1 MSKTRLLAKG
11 ARAVLAGLYAPMKK
25 LCRTNPD
32 KVVLLSRQS
41 DEPSIDF
48 QMVLREIH
56 VRLPNAKTVVIT
68 RRMEKNW
75 RSIAVFLMAQITSL
89 YHLATSRVAIL
100 ESYWPA
106 VSALDH
112 KKELT
117 VFQLWHSL
125 GKIKKS
131 GRQTVGKEQGWSE
144 DVAKELRMH
153 GGYDFVIAGGK
164 AWNPAYCS
172 SFGISEDQIINIG
185 LPRADFLLHERQ
197 KIRRSILSR
206 YPQLD
211 DGQAVVLYAPTFR
224 RHGGASGGA
233 ADVLRS
239 VDLDR
244 NHLIIK
250 GHANQPLT
258 ASNRRH
264 LECPEFSGME
274 LLTVADLLI
283 TDYSA
288 IAVEAAVLGLKTFY
302 YLYDYDEYIRQNGLN
317 LDLPSEFPELVAYT
331 TDQLQAKLGERYP
344 LETLRRYQQKYLFDD
359 PGHSTADLVT
369 ALQEKGRLCQSQ

>member
-1 MSKTRLLAKG
+1 
-11 ARAVLAGLYAPMKK
+11 MKK
-25 LCRTNPD
+25 LCRTNPN

-41 DEPSIDF
+41 NEPSIDF

-56 VRLPNAKTVVIT
+56 TRLPKAKTVVIT
-68 RRMEKNW
+68 TRMEKNW
-75 RSIAVFLMAQITSL
+75 RSIAAFLVAQIVSL
-89 YHLATSRVAIL
+89 YHLATSRVAVL

-112 KKELT
+112 KEDLT

-131 GRQTVGKEQGWSE
+131 GRQTVGKAQGWSE
-144 DVAKELRMH
+144 DVAEELRMH
-153 GGYDFVIAGGK
+153 GGYDFVIAGGR

-172 SFGISEDQIINIG
+172 SFGINEDQIINIG
-185 LPRADFLLHERQ
+185 LPRADFLLHEHQ
-197 KIRRSILSR
+197 QIRESILSR

-211 DGQAVVLYAPTFR
+211 DGRPIVLYAPTFR

-233 ADVLRS
+233 GTLANS
-239 VDLDR
+239 IDLDR

-258 ASNRRH
+258 ASNQRP

-274 LLTVADLLI
+274 LLAVADLLI

-288 IAVEAAVLGLKTFY
+288 IAVEAAVLDLKTFY
-302 YLYDYDEYIRQNGLN
+302 YLYDYDEYTRQNGLN
-317 LDLPSEFPELVAYT
+317 LDLPSEFPDLVAYT
-331 TDQLQAKLGERYP
+331 TDQLQAKLDGQYP
-344 LETLRRYQQKYLFDD
+344 METLRRYKQKYLFDD

-369 ALQEKGRLCQSQ
+369 ALQEKGRLCQSR

>member
-1 MSKTRLLAKG
+1 MSKTRLLAVA

-25 LCRTNPD
+25 LCRTRPD

-41 DEPSIDF
+41 DDVSIDF
-48 QMVLREIH
+48 QMVLSEIH
-56 VRLPNAKTVVIT
+56 TRLPNARTVVIT
-68 RRMEKNW
+68 RRMERNW
-75 RSIAVFLMAQITSL
+75 KSVVVFLMAQVVSL

-112 KKELT
+112 KDELT

-131 GRQTVGKEQGWSE
+131 GRQTVGKEQGWSQ

-172 SFGISEDQIINIG
+172 SFGINEDQILNIG
-185 LPRADFLLHERQ
+185 LPRADFLLRERHN
-197 KIRRSILSR
+197 IRERILKQ
-206 YPQLD
+206 YPELN
-211 DGQAVVLYAPTFR
+211 DGRPIILYAPTFR
-224 RHGGASGGA
+224 RHGGASDGA
-233 ADVLRS
+233 GAVAASL
-239 VDLDR
+239 DLDR
-244 NHLIIK
+244 YHLIIK
-250 GHANQPLT
+250 GHANQPLI
-258 ASNRRH
+258 ASDRRH
-264 LECPEFSGME
+264 VECPEFSGME
-274 LLTVADLLI
+274 LLTVADMLI

-288 IAVEAAVLGLKTFY
+288 IAVEAALLDLKTFY
-302 YLYDYDEYIRQNGLN
+302 YLYDYDAYTEQNGLN

-331 TDQLQAKLGERYP
+331 TEELQAKIEGQYP
-344 LETLRRYQQKYLFDD
+344 LEAFRRYEDTYLFEN
-359 PGHSTADLVT
+359 PGHSTADLVV
-369 ALQEKGRLCQSQ
+369 ALQEKGRLCQSR